1 MLPDPE
7 RDESGVPLPLGI
19 DQAPGEREP
28 RPSERPRVIVLDY
41 GDDEPTTASR
51 GSVIEIDLVNP

>member
-19 DQAPGEREP
+19 DERPDDRETRKP
-28 RPSERPRVIVLDY
+28 DRPRVIVLDY
-41 GDDEPTTASR
+41 GDDEPTPSR